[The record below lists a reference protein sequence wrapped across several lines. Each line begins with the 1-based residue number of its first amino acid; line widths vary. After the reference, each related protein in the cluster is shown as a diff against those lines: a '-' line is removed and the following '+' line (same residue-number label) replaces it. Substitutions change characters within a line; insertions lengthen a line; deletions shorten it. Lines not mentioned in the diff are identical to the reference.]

1 MRRKWQSSLLLLAC
15 GSALVLGACGERG
28 NPTGALPADLPV
40 FETVNGQA
48 VPQLLLDVLAKER
61 RLDLSQPEQRARAV
75 LELTDYVLLEQA
87 AKAGEYAKDPQFAA
101 QVEINRLQGLAN
113 ATMKKFHDSAQV
125 DDSVLM
131 TEYKQQIAKAGAS
144 EYDFSQLL
152 FDNEDDA
159 IKAAG
164 EALTQPFNAVFEAWS
179 KRAKQ
184 ARAFQRVRPA
194 QLPEALGKALQGLK
208 SGQTSVVP
216 VRTEF
221 GWHVIHVGAI
231 SPFVPP
237 PFEEL
242 KESIRETLLT
252 QLGQQRLQKLR
263 SEASVSTPE
272 AAAKSTD
279 AAKPADSPSDSAGKP
294 ADKPAT

>member
-1 MRRKWQSSLLLLAC
+1 M
-15 GSALVLGACGERG
+15 
-28 NPTGALPADLPV
+28 
-40 FETVNGQA
+40 
-48 VPQLLLDVLAKER
+48 LLDLLAKER
-61 RLDLSQPEQRARAV
+61 NLDLAQPEQRARAV
-75 LELTDYVLLEQA
+75 LELTDYILLEQA
-87 AKAGEYAKDPQFAA
+87 AKAGDYAKDPNFSAE
-101 QVEINRLQGLAN
+101 VEINRLRGIAN
-113 ATMKKFHDSAQV
+113 ATMGKFRDSAQV

-131 TEYKQQIAKAGAS
+131 TEYQQQIAKAGTS

-152 FDNEDDA
+152 FDKEDDA

-164 EALTQPFNAVFEAWS
+164 EALSKPFNEVYDAWS

-184 ARAFQRVRPA
+184 ARAFQRVRPG
-194 QLPEALGKALQGLK
+194 QLPEALGKALQALK

-216 VRTEF
+216 VKTEF

-237 PFEEL
+237 KFEDL

-252 QLGQQRLQKLR
+252 QLSQQRLQKLR

-272 AAAKSTD
+272 SAVKAAD
-279 AAKPADSPSDSAGKP
+279 AAKPSNSQSDSAGKP
-294 ADKPAT
+294 VDQPAN

>member
-1 MRRKWQSSLLLLAC
+1 MTRKFHTSLLLAC
-15 GSALVLGACGERG
+15 SAALALAACGERAS
-28 NPTGALPADLPV
+28 NSSALPGDLPA

-48 VPQLLLDVLAKER
+48 VPQVLLDLLAKER
-61 RLDLSQPEQRARAV
+61 NLDLAQPEQRARAV
-75 LELTDYVLLEQA
+75 LELTDYILLEQA
-87 AKAGEYAKDPQFAA
+87 AKAGDYAQDANFSAE
-101 QVEINRLQGLAN
+101 VELNRLRGIAN
-113 ATMKKFHDSAQV
+113 AAMGKFRDSAQV

-131 TEYKQQIAKAGAS
+131 TEYQQQIAKAGTS

-152 FDNEDDA
+152 FDKEDDA

-164 EALTQPFNAVFEAWS
+164 EALSKPFNEVYDAWS

-184 ARAFQRVRPA
+184 ARAFQRVRPG
-194 QLPEALGKALQGLK
+194 QLPEALGKALQALK

-216 VRTEF
+216 VKTEF

-237 PFEEL
+237 KFEDL

-252 QLGQQRLQKLR
+252 QLSQQRLQKLR

-272 AAAKSTD
+272 SAVKAAD
-279 AAKPADSPSDSAGKP
+279 AAKPSNSQSDSAGKP
-294 ADKPAT
+294 VDQPAN